1 MEHLNLMTGN
11 YIFAIV
17 VFLLFLILVL
27 LVLLINTNSRLKKL
41 QEKYDFFTQ
50 GKDVDIDTLLT
61 DTLSELRQAKSDIN
75 DLDKRSREM
84 REQMRGCLQRV
95 KVKRYDAFD
104 AMGGEMSYSILLAD
118 ENNDGIILT
127 SIYGR
132 QESRSYAKA
141 IKGGKSSHQLADE
154 EKELL

>member
-50 GKDVDIDTLLT
+50 GKDVDIDMLLT
-61 DTLSELRQAKSDIN
+61 DTLSELHQAKSDIN